1 VIRPSSTLGLLLL
14 STQVQAECLTSPD
27 LQDHRGYWRYHV
39 IWKTGQHCWY
49 QSAAGRVHVRPQ
61 PRAPLNDDMSIP
73 PSPPVEQLEQPS
85 EASPKSTVVLRF
97 DETFGDV
104 TGQTSRQVEVKTVTP
119 HPKNQ
124 PQALESM
131 PSNNR
136 LVQLLDGLGIAI
148 FVAMTSMY
156 GHFRKI
162 RRQMARSWFSAFVF
176 TSIRSVL
183 RKAAG

>member
-1 VIRPSSTLGLLLL
+1 VIRLSATLLLL
-14 STQVQAECLTSPD
+14 STQAQAECLTNPN

-49 QSAAGRVHVRPQ
+49 QSAAGRIHVRPQ
-61 PRAPLNDDMSIP
+61 PRTTLDDDMSIP
-73 PSPPVEQLEQPS
+73 PSPSVEQLEQPS
-85 EASPKSTVVLRF
+85 EASPKSAVALRF

-104 TGQTSRQVEVKTVTP
+104 TGQTPRQVEVKMATP
-119 HPKNQ
+119 WPKNR

-148 FVAMTSMY
+148 FVVMTSIY
-156 GHFRKI
+156 GPLKKI
-162 RRQMARSWFSAFVF
+162 RRQMARSWLSRFVF
-176 TSIRSVL
+176 TSMRSAL
-183 RKAAG
+183 LKAAG